1 MHMVSQSFQFFKTE
15 RLKELR
21 GLVSYLLRSSDK
33 LTLDDGFCSRLN
45 LTETIRQMRII

>member
-21 GLVSYLLRSSDK
+21 GLVSYLLRFSDK
-33 LTLDDGFCSRLN
+33 LTLDGFCSQLN
-45 LTETIRQMRII
+45 LTGTIRQMRII